1 MSLTVS
7 YTSREEIEV
16 HKFSWVVSIGIPLLA
31 VFLQAFLPQKR
42 LRFMEIIDLPLLVTI
57 FFAVS
62 RRRPIPGL
70 ITGALIGTLQDA
82 LMGARYEL
90 RGLINLNGISKTI
103 IGYLASSVGVK
114 LDVDNPGSRFLMT
127 FGFYLVHQ
135 FIYTVIDLKLV
146 VVGAHPPP
154 SLAHLLLGAF
164 SNGLLAVALFAG
176 LDRFKLRS

>member
-16 HKFSWVVSIGIPLLA
+16 HKFSWVVSLGVPLLA
-31 VFLQAFLPQKR
+31 LFLQSFLPQKR
-42 LRFMEIIDLPLLVTI
+42 LRFMEIFDLPLLVTI

-70 ITGALIGTLQDA
+70 LTGAVIGTLQDA
-82 LMGARYEL
+82 LGGHYV
-90 RGLINLNGISKTI
+90 NLNGIAKTI

-127 FGFYLVHQ
+127 FGFYLVHK
-135 FIYTVIDLKLV
+135 FIYTLIDLKLV
-146 VVGAHPPP
+146 VAGASPLPGFT
-154 SLAHLLLGAF
+154 HLLLGALC
-164 SNGLLAVALFAG
+164 NGLLAVALFAL